1 MRLLLDTHVLLWWH
15 DQSTRL
21 TDTAYGVINDLG
33 NDVFISVVNG
43 WEIQI
48 KAQLG
53 KLTLSK
59 PLRVLLQEEQAT
71 NGFRVLPV
79 TLEHIYALD
88 SFPLHH
94 RAPVWSKYSNSLST
108 GGYAS
113 PIGSASRRVKKLK
126 TRFVAVLLT
135 QTSSCIQT
143 TPRRFWA
150 FVPQRALSLPLLL
163 DLYGFEDVLKHL

>member
-15 DQSTRL
+15 DQPARL
-21 TDTAYGVINDLG
+21 TETAYGAINDPG
-33 NDVFISVVNG
+33 NDVFLSVVNG

-59 PLRVLLQEEQAT
+59 PLRLLLQEEQAT

-79 TLEHIYALD
+79 TIEHIYALD

-94 RAPVWSKYSNSLST
+94 SDPFDRLLIAQAHHEGLTLVTHDPQLST
-108 GGYAS
+108 YS
-113 PIGSASRRVKKLK
+113 IS
-126 TRFVAVLLT
+126 LL
-135 QTSSCIQT
+135 
-143 TPRRFWA
+143 W
-150 FVPQRALSLPLLL
+150 
-163 DLYGFEDVLKHL
+163 

>member
-15 DQSTRL
+15 DQPARL
-21 TDTAYGVINDLG
+21 TETAYGAINDPG
-33 NDVFISVVNG
+33 NDVFLSVVNG

-59 PLRVLLQEEQAT
+59 PLRLLLQEEQAT

-79 TLEHIYALD
+79 TIEHIYALD

-94 RAPVWSKYSNSLST
+94 RDPFDRLLIAQAHHEGLTLVTHDPQLST
-108 GGYAS
+108 YS
-113 PIGSASRRVKKLK
+113 IS
-126 TRFVAVLLT
+126 LL
-135 QTSSCIQT
+135 
-143 TPRRFWA
+143 W
-150 FVPQRALSLPLLL
+150 
-163 DLYGFEDVLKHL
+163 